1 VSRVPRAQEHLKTG
15 FAAEA
20 ASAARF
26 RAFAERADKDGKG
39 RLAAEWRALAEAKD
53 RLAIQQLEAA
63 GQIRSEAISIAD
75 ALSEERYENDVL
87 YPKMMREAGDGK
99 ASEVFAGVIA
109 AQKEHADLLARLRS
123 ALQASPGDIAPEAAE
138 EATSAVAS

>member
-1 VSRVPRAQEHLKTG
+1 VPRAQEHLKTG
-15 FAAEA
+15 FTAEA

-26 RAFAERADKDGKG
+26 RAFAERADKDGKTH
-39 RLAAEWRALAEAKD
+39 LAAEWRALAEAKD

-63 GQIRSEAISIAD
+63 GQVRSEAISIAD

-99 ASEVFAGVIA
+99 ATEVFAAVIA

-123 ALQASPGDIAPEAAE
+123 ALQASSDDIEPGTAE
-138 EATSAVAS
+138 ETASATAG